1 MWSDPRFV
9 ARALLREM
17 KDDRVP
23 GLAAE
28 ISFFVVL
35 SLFPGLLIAAG
46 LLSFVDVLLGADV
59 AAQIQDRVMGTID
72 TVLTDR
78 AAPVTRSMEAVFEGE
93 MGGLLTFATLG
104 ALVTLS
110 GAWAVVIEAL
120 NLAYGTQE
128 KRSWLRRRF
137 LGLALGLATLVVVV
151 TALVVV
157 VIGPLFGQGAELAG
171 LVGLGGAFA
180 WVWNLLRLPFLGVIL
195 TAWLVFVFHHAP
207 NRRTP
212 WRASL
217 PGAVTTSAL
226 WLVATAGLHLYLRV
240 AGARNPLLGAFGG
253 GVIVM
258 TWAYLLSIA
267 LLIGGELNAILQDRR
282 ERRERRP

>member
-1 MWSDPRFV
+1 MWSDSRFV
-9 ARALLREM
+9 ARALVREVR
-17 KDDRVP
+17 DDRVP

-46 LLSFVDVLLGADV
+46 LLSFIDVLLGADV
-59 AAQIQDRVMGTID
+59 AAQIQERATSTLDA
-72 TVLTDR
+72 VLTER
-78 AAPVTRSMEAVFEGE
+78 ASPATRSMEAVFEGE

-120 NLAYGTQE
+120 NLAYDAQE
-128 KRSWLRRRF
+128 KRSWLRRRL

-151 TALVVV
+151 TTLVVV
-157 VIGPLFGQGAELAG
+157 VIGPLLGQGAELAD
-171 LVGLGGAFA
+171 LVGFGAAFG
-180 WVWNLLRLPFLGVIL
+180 WIWNLLRVPVLGVIV

-217 PGAVTTSAL
+217 PGAVTTSVL

-258 TWAYLLSIA
+258 TWAYLLSLA
-267 LLIGGELNAILQDRR
+267 LLIGGELNAILHDRR
-282 ERRERRP
+282 EQRDRCP